1 MHDSDELDDILN
13 EIRNRQNP
21 QTEDAPPEPEPPQ
34 TVDMPLFDQAD
45 APTPAPKDLP
55 ENPTLPT
62 EAAEETPAAPAMPEN
77 TPTADGRED
86 VYTNVFSGTE
96 ETRAEATYTPPTR
109 PLGDDEY
116 PEEEMKKN
124 DKQKK
129 IIIAVVAVVV
139 VIAVALGIY
148 FGVVRGKTRSQP
160 PA

>member
-13 EIRNRQNP
+13 EIRNHQNP
-21 QTEDAPPEPEPPQ
+21 HTEDAPPEPEPPQ
-34 TVDMPLFDQAD
+34 TVDMPLFDHAD

-62 EAAEETPAAPAMPEN
+62 EAAEETPAAPAMPET

-139 VIAVALGIY
+139 VIAVALA
-148 FGVVRGKTRSQP
+148 FTLAWCAAKTRSQP

>member
-1 MHDSDELDDILN
+1 
-13 EIRNRQNP
+13 
-21 QTEDAPPEPEPPQ
+21 
-34 TVDMPLFDQAD
+34 MPLFDHAD

-62 EAAEETPAAPAMPEN
+62 EAAEETPAAPAMPED